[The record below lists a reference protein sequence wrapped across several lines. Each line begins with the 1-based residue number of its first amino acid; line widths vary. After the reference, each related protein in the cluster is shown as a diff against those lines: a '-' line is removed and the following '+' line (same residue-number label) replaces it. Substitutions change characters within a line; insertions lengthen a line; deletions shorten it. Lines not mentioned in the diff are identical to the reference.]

1 MSCNL
6 WRSAAMAVAP
16 PLRRMFASAW
26 RQKARLSS
34 PPSSLSLLAVK
45 EIMKIAIVS
54 QPLDTIMPP
63 YQNSVGACTY
73 GVALPLSEA
82 AEVLIY
88 GLKDRQGDL
97 PSHFGERIHLRLFA
111 ATSLDR

>member
-34 PPSSLSLLAVK
+34 PPISLSLLAVK

-73 GVALPLSEA
+73 GVALPLSQS
-82 AEVLIY
+82 AEVLVY
-88 GLKDRQGDL
+88 ALKDNHRSSPSL
-97 PSHFGERIHLRLFA
+97 PGEQKI
-111 ATSLDR
+111 D